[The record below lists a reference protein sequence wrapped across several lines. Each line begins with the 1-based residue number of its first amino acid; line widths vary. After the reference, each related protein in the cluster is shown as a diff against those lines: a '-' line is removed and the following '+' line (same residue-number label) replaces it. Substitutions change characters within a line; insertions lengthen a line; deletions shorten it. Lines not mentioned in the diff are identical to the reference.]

1 MQTTRWLPL
10 SGAVFV
16 ILAVVAVVALGG
28 DTPQTD
34 DSAAKINAFYDDQS
48 WRQGIAAFVFSA
60 SIPFLVIFA
69 ATLASVL
76 SPGSGSQSIWRHV
89 LIGGG
94 VLTGATVAL
103 SSLFHFALVD
113 AADNHVSPT
122 ALQALNVLDAN
133 TWVAFNP
140 GLGVFMIGAAGCLL
154 TLSADRRW
162 PGWLAL
168 FLGIVLF
175 IPFADFF
182 ALIATLLWIIVM
194 SIIVF
199 RRQQRAV
206 APAAPA
212 P

>member
-1 MQTTRWLPL
+1 
-10 SGAVFV
+10 
-16 ILAVVAVVALGG
+16 
-28 DTPQTD
+28 
-34 DSAAKINAFYDDQS
+34 
-48 WRQGIAAFVFSA
+48 
-60 SIPFLVIFA
+60 
-69 ATLASVL
+69 
-76 SPGSGSQSIWRHV
+76 
-89 LIGGG
+89 
-94 VLTGATVAL
+94 
-103 SSLFHFALVD
+103 
-113 AADNHVSPT
+113 
-122 ALQALNVLDAN
+122 
-133 TWVAFNP
+133 
-140 GLGVFMIGAAGCLL
+140 LL